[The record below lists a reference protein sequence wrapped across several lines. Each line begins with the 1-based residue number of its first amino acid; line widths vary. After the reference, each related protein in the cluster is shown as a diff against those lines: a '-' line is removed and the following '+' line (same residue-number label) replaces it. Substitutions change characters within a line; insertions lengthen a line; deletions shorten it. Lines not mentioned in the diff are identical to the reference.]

1 LPFVNY
7 LIDTDHAI
15 IVDVEATAAIRHVEV
30 LAAKRMI
37 ESVVERFDLC
47 PARLRGDS
55 ANGSAEMPG
64 WLQQKIGAQEMLDAV
79 HPDLEVGDMV
89 AI

>member
-15 IVDVEATAAIRHVEV
+15 IVDVDATAAIPAEV
-30 LAAKRMI
+30 LAAERMI
-37 ESVVERFDLC
+37 ERVMERFDLC
-47 PARLRGDS
+47 SIRLPGDS
-55 ANGSAEMPG
+55 AYGSAEMPG

>member
-1 LPFVNY
+1 MPFVNY

-15 IVDVEATAAIRHVEV
+15 IVEATAAIRHAEV

-37 ESVVERFDLC
+37 ERFDLC
-47 PARLRGDS
+47 PAGLPGDS

-64 WLQQKIGAQEMLDAV
+64 WLQQKIGTQEMLDAV

>member
-1 LPFVNY
+1 
-7 LIDTDHAI
+7 
-15 IVDVEATAAIRHVEV
+15 
-30 LAAKRMI
+30 MI
-37 ESVVERFDLC
+37 ERVMERFDLR
-47 PARLRGDS
+47 PTRLPGDS
-55 ANGSAEMPG
+55 AYGSPEMPG

>member
-15 IVDVEATAAIRHVEV
+15 IVDVDATAAIPAEI
-30 LAAKRMI
+30 LAATRMI
-37 ESVVERFDLC
+37 ERVMERFDLC
-47 PARLRGDS
+47 PARLPGDS
-55 ANGSAEMPG
+55 AYRPADMLG